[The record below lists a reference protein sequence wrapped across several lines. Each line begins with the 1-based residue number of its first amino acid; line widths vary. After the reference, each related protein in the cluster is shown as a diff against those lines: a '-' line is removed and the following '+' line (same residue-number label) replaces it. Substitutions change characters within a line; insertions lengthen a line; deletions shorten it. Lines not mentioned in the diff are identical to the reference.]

1 MRVGGLGFMCSVTVI
16 IPTLNEEENIDLLLT
31 RLLAVRRESG
41 LDFSILFVDSAST
54 DGTWEKVMAWREKG
68 DISLLCREPDDD
80 LMEVVV
86 AGACAA
92 KTRFVVVMDA
102 DLSHPPEILPELV
115 APLLDGSCDMVIGS
129 RYVAGGATPDWP
141 FYRRFASKMA
151 TIPAR
156 LFTDVKDPLAGFFAV
171 ERQRLATLDGS
182 VHGFKIGLEVLAEG
196 GRSLRV
202 KEVPIIFRD
211 RSFGVSKMNFR
222 VVFHYLV
229 QLFQLLVKKFR

>member
-1 MRVGGLGFMCSVTVI
+1 MCSVTVI
-16 IPTLNEEENIDLLLT
+16 IPTLNEEENIDPLLT

-41 LDFSILFVDSAST
+41 LDFSILFVDSASADRT
-54 DGTWEKVMAWREKG
+54 GEKVMAWQEKG
-68 DISLLCREPDDD
+68 NISLLCREPEDD

-86 AGACAA
+86 AGACVA

-115 APLLDGSCDMVIGS
+115 TPLLNGSYDMVIGS
-129 RYVAGGATPDWP
+129 RYVPGGVTPDWP
-141 FYRRFASKMA
+141 FYRKSASKLA
-151 TIPAR
+151 TVPAR

-171 ERQRLATLDGS
+171 ERERLVNLNGS

-202 KEVPIIFRD
+202 KEIPIIFRD
-211 RSFGVSKMNFR
+211 RSFGASKMNFR
-222 VVFHYLV
+222 VVLYYLA
-229 QLFQLLVKKFR
+229 QLFHLLVKKFR